1 MDKMNQV
8 YIVQSQVNLSNKTL
22 RAILNNI
29 IRPSII
35 ETQNQT
41 PNTVVSDPIVGH
53 TTQYP
58 IFVQVLGVNL
68 VLFMGPIALDKIQTR
83 KFGRLSKTETER
95 DSFKRNS
102 IVG

>member
-1 MDKMNQV
+1 MNQV

-53 TTQYP
+53 TTQYHP
-58 IFVQVLGVNL
+58 IPNICPGIGGQPCFIHG
-68 VLFMGPIALDKIQTR
+68 TYSSR
-83 KFGRLSKTETER
+83 
-95 DSFKRNS
+95 
-102 IVG
+102 